1 MNQIAAYS
9 LGSQVNL
16 TIAHR
21 ATRSF
26 NQVVRRGGFMQS
38 IDQVTRMLPSTETL
52 LYPAPAHVFTCF
64 TLPPPFKV
72 HTSFCPTV
80 RTDVINFTVT
90 ALHIPLRNHMISRI
104 TIQTSCVYI
113 V

>member
-1 MNQIAAYS
+1 MNRIAAYS

-38 IDQVTRMLPSTETL
+38 IDQVTRMLPSTDTL
-52 LYPAPAHVFTCF
+52 FYPVPAHVFTCF
-64 TLPPPFKV
+64 TLPPPFKL
-72 HTSFCPTV
+72 HTSFVPPSAPTSS
-80 RTDVINFTVT
+80 
-90 ALHIPLRNHMISRI
+90 ISPSQLYIFRSAI
-104 TIQTSCVYI
+104 T
-113 V
+113 